1 MNEKIIKGKI
11 EFFEKFGQML
21 NSGVPLGRALA
32 ILANELGSEDV
43 RKAVSDVLKKL
54 EDAGAFHA
62 CFDRNFFNE
71 STLAMLEVAELKG
84 ELDFICIKIANCLR
98 AELAYIQD

>member
-1 MNEKIIKGKI
+1 MNERILKGKI

-21 NSGVPLGRALA
+21 NSGVPLGQSLT

-43 RKAVSDVLKKL
+43 RKAVSDVLKNL
-54 EDAGAFHA
+54 DSADSFYA
-62 CFDRNFFNE
+62 CFDGNFFNE
-71 STLAMLEVAELKG
+71 STLAMLRVAEEKG
-84 ELDFICIKIANCLR
+84 ELDFICIKIASCLR